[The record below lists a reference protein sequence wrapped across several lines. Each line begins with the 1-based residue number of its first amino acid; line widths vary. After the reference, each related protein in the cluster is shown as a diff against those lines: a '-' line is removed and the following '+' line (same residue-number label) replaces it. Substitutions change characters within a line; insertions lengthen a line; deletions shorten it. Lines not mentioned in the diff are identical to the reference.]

1 MTPRLLIGGRLVPAA
16 SGLTYADTSPV
27 TGSVIADVPDGSSD
41 DVGAAVAAAS
51 DAFPAWRRM
60 PARSRGALVGELA
73 SLVEAHARELSELD
87 AIDAGHPVTGMLHDV
102 SIAVDGMRLFAGL
115 GGEIKGE
122 TIPASS
128 NLHLTVRD
136 PFGVVARIIPFNH
149 PLMFAAAKIA
159 APLVAGNTV
168 VLKPPDVAP
177 LSALRLGELFA
188 DVLPPGVLNI
198 VVGSGPSCGRA
209 LVRHPAVR
217 RIGFIG
223 SDTTGRAIQR
233 DAAETGVKDVTLELG
248 GKNALIAFPDAD
260 PSEVARSVVA
270 GMNFVK
276 SAGQSCGSTSRLLLH
291 SSLYDAVTSEV
302 AKLMEAIRVGDPR
315 LDATEMGT
323 LSMRSQ
329 YDKTLSYISLGQSE
343 GATLLTGG
351 GRPPGLSDGPGL
363 YVAPT
368 LFGDVRP
375 GSRLAREEVFGPVLS
390 CFRWSSEDEAIDL
403 ANDVDFGLT
412 ASVWTNDIRRAVR
425 VVRSLDAGFIW
436 VNGSA
441 AHFTGVP
448 FGGVKLSGI
457 GREENLDELL
467 SYTQLKAVNVLL
479 S

>member
-1 MTPRLLIGGRLVPAA
+1 
-16 SGLTYADTSPV
+16 
-27 TGSVIADVPDGSSD
+27 
-41 DVGAAVAAAS
+41 
-51 DAFPAWRRM
+51 
-60 PARSRGALVGELA
+60 
-73 SLVEAHARELSELD
+73 
-87 AIDAGHPVTGMLHDV
+87 
-102 SIAVDGMRLFAGL
+102 
-115 GGEIKGE
+115 
-122 TIPASS
+122 
-128 NLHLTVRD
+128 
-136 PFGVVARIIPFNH
+136 
-149 PLMFAAAKIA
+149 
-159 APLVAGNTV
+159 
-168 VLKPPDVAP
+168 
-177 LSALRLGELFA
+177 
-188 DVLPPGVLNI
+188 
-198 VVGSGPSCGRA
+198 
-209 LVRHPAVR
+209 
-217 RIGFIG
+217 
-223 SDTTGRAIQR
+223 
-233 DAAETGVKDVTLELG
+233 
-248 GKNALIAFPDAD
+248 
-260 PSEVARSVVA
+260 
-270 GMNFVK
+270 MNFVK

-291 SSLYDAVTSEV
+291 SSLYDAVTSGV